1 MEPNLLTLCVCVCV
15 WPQRQRKE
23 LKRRRRSGPSRRR
36 RWSRRRPSPRPHS
49 QNQRRTKWN
58 RSRPP
63 SRHRSADKR
72 METRWKRTRENV
84 LEARHKRI
92 FLLCITV
99 CPRHMVY
106 NVSLLWRNLPKIFEL
121 FFSGELSEGAE
132 SPQENKNKS
141 VDGEFVTDA
150 DDRNSSENSSLFITR
165 SFMKYYDSIIRTFIV
180 GSDDT
185 FSPCLFQ
192 TIVLFFFPVFIRRR
206 DGIAKPALIFFPAN
220 SDWICL

>member
-1 MEPNLLTLCVCVCV
+1 MIFFFPFSIKWNHLRPVMEPNLLTVCVCVCV

-106 NVSLLWRNLPKIFEL
+106 NVSLLWRNLPNIFEL
-121 FFSGELSEGAE
+121 FFFRRVVWRSRVSTGK
-132 SPQENKNKS
+132 QEQKCWRWVCYWRWRQK
-141 VDGEFVTDA
+141 
-150 DDRNSSENSSLFITR
+150 
-165 SFMKYYDSIIRTFIV
+165 
-180 GSDDT
+180 
-185 FSPCLFQ
+185 
-192 TIVLFFFPVFIRRR
+192 
-206 DGIAKPALIFFPAN
+206 
-220 SDWICL
+220 